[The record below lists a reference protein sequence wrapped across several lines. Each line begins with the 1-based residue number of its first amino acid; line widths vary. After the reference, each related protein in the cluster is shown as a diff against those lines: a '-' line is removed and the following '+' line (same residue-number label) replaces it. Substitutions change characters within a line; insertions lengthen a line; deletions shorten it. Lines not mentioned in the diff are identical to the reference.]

1 MSMSQE
7 EIEALM
13 SGLDIEDDSSDAEE
27 SSTNT
32 KVNTQEIEELLAQTE
47 DYKKEDS
54 KSKNDEDSKISI
66 NDSKDII
73 SKKEESRVKTDEIE
87 QLLHDIETNSST
99 SKDDIEEDEKED
111 SFEDLD
117 LVSLDKLEEELK
129 SSNSTTEEEP
139 SDIETSK
146 TKTKEEPL
154 KEKEVIVK
162 KEERSDEDV
171 AKDWTTSR
179 IEEGVFPLPAEKD
192 TKVVSQLNQVAND
205 SEEKVSQIFDVL
217 SLTLDNNT
225 ELRNSLKSIELFISS
240 QTSLL
245 ESLNTKFP
253 NIDVFT
259 EHLNNV
265 KSVSITLDSLKQQ
278 ANAEDAQIFQAM
290 ELMQFNDINR
300 QKIERV
306 MAVIRKLSMYLNN
319 LFEDDGTAS
328 NVAVAKHIH
337 GDHSSDL
344 AGDDLDKLI
353 AEFSDNKE

>member
-47 DYKKEDS
+47 DYKSKKEEDS
-54 KSKNDEDSKISI
+54 KVTIDE
-66 NDSKDII
+66 SKDII

-87 QLLHDIETNSST
+87 QLLHDIETSS
-99 SKDDIEEDEKED
+99 SEPEESLDKD

-117 LVSLDKLEEELK
+117 LLSLDKLENEVESEDSIVKKEPVPEAQKTEL
-129 SSNSTTEEEP
+129 
-139 SDIETSK
+139 
-146 TKTKEEPL
+146 KEEPL
-154 KEKEVIVK
+154 KEEIVSNK
-162 KEERSDEDV
+162 KQNRSDDDI
-171 AKDWTTSR
+171 AKDWTSSK
-179 IEEGVFPLPAEKD
+179 IEEGMFPSPAEKD
-192 TKVVSQLNQVAND
+192 TKVVSQLNQVAKD

-217 SLTLDNNT
+217 SLTLDNND
-225 ELRNSLKSIELFISS
+225 ELRASLKSMETFITS

-253 NIDVFT
+253 NIEIFT
-259 EHLNNV
+259 EHLNNI
-265 KSVSITLDSLKQQ
+265 KIVSATLNELKQKS
-278 ANAEDAQIFQAM
+278 NDEDKQIFQAM

-306 MAVIRKLSMYLNN
+306 MSVIKKLSKYLNN
-319 LFEDDGTAS
+319 LFEDDGTSS

-353 AEFSDNKE
+353 SEFSDKKE

>member
-99 SKDDIEEDEKED
+99 SKDEIEEDEKED

-117 LVSLDKLEEELK
+117 LVSLDKLEDELK
-129 SSNSTTEEEP
+129 SSNSTPEEEP
-139 SDIETSK
+139 SVIETSK

>member
-99 SKDDIEEDEKED
+99 SKDEIEEDEKED

-117 LVSLDKLEEELK
+117 LVSLDKLEDELK
-129 SSNSTTEEEP
+129 SSNSTPEEEP
-139 SDIETSK
+139 SVIETSK

-171 AKDWTTSR
+171 AKDWTSSR

>member
-13 SGLDIEDDSSDAEE
+13 SGLDIEDDNTDSEE
-27 SSTNT
+27 SSENT

-47 DYKKEDS
+47 DYKSKKEEDS
-54 KSKNDEDSKISI
+54 KVTIDE
-66 NDSKDII
+66 SKDII

-87 QLLHDIETNSST
+87 QLLHDIETSS
-99 SKDDIEEDEKED
+99 SSEPEESLDKD

-117 LVSLDKLEEELK
+117 LLSLDKLENEVESEDSIVKKEPVPEAQKTEL
-129 SSNSTTEEEP
+129 
-139 SDIETSK
+139 
-146 TKTKEEPL
+146 KEEPL
-154 KEKEVIVK
+154 KEEIVSNK
-162 KEERSDEDV
+162 KQNRSDDDI
-171 AKDWTTSR
+171 AKDWTSSK
-179 IEEGVFPLPAEKD
+179 IEEGMFPSPAEKD
-192 TKVVSQLNQVAND
+192 TKVVSQLNQVAKD

-217 SLTLDNNT
+217 SLTLDNND
-225 ELRNSLKSIELFISS
+225 ELRASLKSMETFITS

-253 NIDVFT
+253 NIEIFT
-259 EHLNNV
+259 EHLNNI
-265 KSVSITLDSLKQQ
+265 KIVSATLNELKQKS
-278 ANAEDAQIFQAM
+278 NDEDKQIFQAM

-306 MAVIRKLSMYLNN
+306 MSVIKKLSKYLNN
-319 LFEDDGTAS
+319 LFEDDGTSS

-353 AEFSDNKE
+353 SEFSDKKE

>member
-117 LVSLDKLEEELK
+117 LVSLDKLEDELK

-139 SDIETSK
+139 SVIETSK

-353 AEFSDNKE
+353 SEFSDKKE

>member
-1 MSMSQE
+1 M
-7 EIEALM
+7 
-13 SGLDIEDDSSDAEE
+13 
-27 SSTNT
+27 
-32 KVNTQEIEELLAQTE
+32 
-47 DYKKEDS
+47 
-54 KSKNDEDSKISI
+54 
-66 NDSKDII
+66 
-73 SKKEESRVKTDEIE
+73 
-87 QLLHDIETNSST
+87 
-99 SKDDIEEDEKED
+99 
-111 SFEDLD
+111 
-117 LVSLDKLEEELK
+117 
-129 SSNSTTEEEP
+129 
-139 SDIETSK
+139 
-146 TKTKEEPL
+146 
-154 KEKEVIVK
+154 
-162 KEERSDEDV
+162 
-171 AKDWTTSR
+171 
-179 IEEGVFPLPAEKD
+179 PAEKD

>member
-27 SSTNT
+27 SSINT

-99 SKDDIEEDEKED
+99 SKDEIEEDEKED

-117 LVSLDKLEEELK
+117 LVSLDKLEDELK

-139 SDIETSK
+139 SVIETSK

-171 AKDWTTSR
+171 AKDWTSSR

-278 ANAEDAQIFQAM
+278 ANAM